1 MLGNVEDKMAQAKSQ
16 GISKGS
22 NNQLGS
28 LSQRYSTSG
37 NLCYRQSLIKHIN
50 SFPLSTGNILASIV
64 YFLNTSDV

>member
-50 SFPLSTGNILASIV
+50 SFPLSNILASSV
-64 YFLNTSDV
+64 YILNTSDV